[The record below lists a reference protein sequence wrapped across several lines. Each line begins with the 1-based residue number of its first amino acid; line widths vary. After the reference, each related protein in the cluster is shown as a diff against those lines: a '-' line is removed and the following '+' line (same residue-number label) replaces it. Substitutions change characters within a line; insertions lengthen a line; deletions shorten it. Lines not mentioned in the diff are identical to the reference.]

1 MKQII
6 CSAVESV
13 LEGMELRFEN
23 QDKFY
28 WFSIS
33 DENADFSIRI
43 VADEEKELLVVIGV
57 YPVKVPG
64 TRFDPMCRVLNDLN
78 CSTTVGAFVIDPDD
92 GELSFRIANNVD
104 GGAIN
109 EEIVSMCILQVI
121 SRLRDTYDGIMAA
134 MYGGPRMEFAFCSEK
149 DATQS

>member
-1 MKQII
+1 MEQII
-6 CSAVESV
+6 FSAVESV
-13 LEGMELRFEN
+13 LESMELNYRS
-23 QDKFY
+23 QDHFF
-28 WFSIS
+28 WFTIS

-57 YPVKVPG
+57 YPVKVP
-64 TRFDPMCRVLNDLN
+64 RERIDPMCRVLNDLN
-78 CSTTVGAFVIDPDD
+78 SSTTVGAFVIDPDD

-109 EEIVSMCILQVI
+109 EEIVRMCILQVI